1 MSLGHTSIYQSCPLQ
16 HINLGVIYRIFNRY
30 LFSTVPVCRKKNR
43 NSKFDIYKS
52 ISCQGLNCHECNKW
66 GERFSFNN
74 RKKYLPQRQVE
85 ILKKHLS
92 PLLSSLVLVINVT
105 RLEAA
110 HTIFQFMQGEHF
122 PRVITVELIL
132 SKGRTQVL
140 INC

>member
-1 MSLGHTSIYQSCPLQ
+1 MNATNG
-16 HINLGVIYRIFNRY
+16 
-30 LFSTVPVCRKKNR
+30 
-43 NSKFDIYKS
+43 
-52 ISCQGLNCHECNKW
+52 
-66 GERFSFNN
+66 GERFSFDN

-92 PLLSSLVLVINVT
+92 PLLSSLVFVIDAT

-122 PRVITVELIL
+122 SWVITVELIL